1 MPSIVTILVTIFA
14 AIHALRMLVLSEP
27 ADLELLLLFAFIPA
41 RYDASLLAGG
51 SVPGGLAAD
60 IWTFVTYAFIHG
72 DVMHLGINAIWF
84 LAFGSAVA
92 RRFEARR
99 FLAFFAL
106 TAAAGAAT
114 HLALHA
120 GEFVPMVGASAVIS
134 GCMAAAIRFVFQMG
148 GPLSVFRRG
157 DASAYRVPAI
167 GLLAALRDPRILAFL
182 GVWFGLNLLFGFGS
196 LSVAG
201 AAHAIAWEAHIGGFV
216 AGLVGFA
223 AFDPGSSAPT

>member
-1 MPSIVTILVTIFA
+1 MVVTVLVMIFA
-14 AIHALRMLVLSEP
+14 AVHAFRALLLSEQ

-41 RYDASLLAGG
+41 RYDASVLAGG
-51 SVPGGLAAD
+51 SVPGGMAAD

-72 DVMHLGINAIWF
+72 DVVHLAINAVWF

-92 RRFEARR
+92 RRFGPRR
-99 FLAFFAL
+99 FIGFFAL

-120 GEFVPMVGASAVIS
+120 GTFVPMVGASAAIS

-182 GVWFGLNLLFGFGS
+182 GVWFGLNLFLGFGS
-196 LSVAG
+196 LSLAG
-201 AAHAIAWEAHIGGFV
+201 AHQPIAWEAHIGGFL
-216 AGLVGFA
+216 AGLLAFS
-223 AFDPGSSAPT
+223 AFDPKPHSDAIE